1 MQVGEA
7 TGVLHNFIV
16 EPFIPHAQNE
26 EGYICIYSKRDHDAI
41 LFTTEGGIDI
51 GNVEDKAKILTIPV
65 GQEDSVNVTKVT
77 ETLLG
82 DLEKSKHERV
92 GKFISVLYQTYRR
105 QYFTYL
111 EVNPLVITDTAIY
124 MLDFAA
130 KLDSA
135 ADYIFSAERSE
146 LEYPP
151 PFGRDATLEEAKIRE
166 LDSKTGA
173 SLKVRNS
180 LEIKDCEY

>member
-92 GKFISVLYQTYRR
+92 GSRPEPADAGQCRPGPTAKGLNLPIGSDQVQVIQAT
-105 QYFTYL
+105 
-111 EVNPLVITDTAIY
+111 EVPSHPQRCT
-124 MLDFAA
+124 
-130 KLDSA
+130 
-135 ADYIFSAERSE
+135 
-146 LEYPP
+146 
-151 PFGRDATLEEAKIRE
+151 
-166 LDSKTGA
+166 
-173 SLKVRNS
+173 
-180 LEIKDCEY
+180 

>member
-135 ADYIFSAERSE
+135 AGYIFSAERSE

-180 LEIKDCEY
+180 LEIKNCEN